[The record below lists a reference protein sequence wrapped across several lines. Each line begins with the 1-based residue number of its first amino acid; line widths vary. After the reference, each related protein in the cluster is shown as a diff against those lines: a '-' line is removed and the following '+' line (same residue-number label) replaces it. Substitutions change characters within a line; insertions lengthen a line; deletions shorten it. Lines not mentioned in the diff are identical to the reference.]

1 MLILVDHEVQRRSVE
16 EKFFTDLTLPLN
28 FFLIPHVD
36 LIDDFRWICN
46 CVWTNA
52 VSFQDLKRLEKLELI
67 NIYLISYIEERLES
81 HRHRINKSH
90 HLIFKNLTSTV
101 FSKVIFLFKHFFLKL
116 CFKKDKLL
124 NFTKI
129 FVVFFIPKLTKV
141 ILILEVLLLKILQVQ
156 HAGVFTW
163 IWKWM
168 SHCPQNLSSLNLIII
183 IKKWEKVHFIWF

>member
-1 MLILVDHEVQRRSVE
+1 MLVLIDHKVHRSSVE
-16 EKFFTDLTLPLN
+16 EKFFTGLILPLN
-28 FFLIPHVD
+28 FFLIIQVD

-67 NIYLISYIEERLES
+67 NIYLISYIKERLES
-81 HRHRINKSH
+81 HGYRIYESH
-90 HLIFKNLTSTV
+90 QLIFKNLTSTV
-101 FSKVIFLFKHFFLKL
+101 FIKVIFFFKNFSLKL

-129 FVVFFIPKLTKV
+129 FVVFFESKLTKV
-141 ILILEVLLLKILQVQ
+141 VLILKVLLLEVLQVQ
-156 HAGVFTW
+156 NFGSVTW

-168 SHCPQNLSSLNLIII
+168 SHIPQNLSSLKLVII